1 MASFDLNI
9 YRNRQKGLPKMKIHG
24 FNTLTLLDSPGHV
37 GATLFLGG
45 CNFRCPFCQNGNLVL
60 HPEQEPF
67 IPEEQVFSFLKK
79 RQGILDG
86 VCISGGEPTLCP
98 GLPELAEKI
107 KSLGYLVKL
116 DTNGSRPDVL
126 RQLCESGLIDYVAM
140 DIKSSRKNYKRVAG
154 CESLSLEA
162 IEKSVTY
169 LMEHV
174 PTYEFR
180 TTVVR
185 ELHTA
190 SDFEDIAD
198 WLCGCHAYYLQAY
211 RDSDHVIHPG
221 FSSYSRAELE
231 AFCEILRKK
240 IPLTVIRGID

>member
-1 MASFDLNI
+1 
-9 YRNRQKGLPKMKIHG
+9 MKIHG
-24 FNTLTLLDSPGHV
+24 FNTLTLLDYPGRV

-67 IPEEQVFSFLKK
+67 LPVEEALAYLKK

-98 GLPELAEKI
+98 DLPELIQKI

-116 DTNGSRPDVL
+116 DTNGSHPEII
-126 RQLCESGLIDYVAM
+126 RQLREEKLLDYVAM
-140 DIKSSRKNYKRVAG
+140 DIKSSPSHYKTVAG
-154 CESLSLEA
+154 CAHLDLYAIKESVEYL
-162 IEKSVTY
+162 KSS
-169 LMEHV
+169 V
-174 PTYEFR
+174 PEYEFR

-190 SDFEDIAD
+190 DDFAAIAN
-198 WLCGCHAYYLQAY
+198 WLSGCRAYYLQAY
-211 RDSDHVIHPG
+211 RDSESVIHPG
-221 FSSYSRAELE
+221 FSSYSREELE
-231 AFCEILRKK
+231 AFCKILRKK
-240 IPLTVIRGID
+240 IPLVALRGID